1 MIQTDFNNLDGTIP
15 SELGPLTPIPIIY
28 SDDDREDAYVT
39 LPSNLRLLSLGKL
52 IGDEN
57 TIKSVINIYQ
67 QRKSSVSACFWIT
80 TEQ

>member
-1 MIQTDFNNLDGTIP
+1 MIQIDFNNLDGTIP
-15 SELGPLTPIPIIY
+15 SELGPLTPIIDR
-28 SDDDREDAYVT
+28 DDDTDDDIDVT
-39 LPSNLRLLSLGKL
+39 LTSKLRFLSLGKL